1 VLTWNDRSP
10 RGPRHAFPA
19 WAGPAERLRYLISW
33 AIQAPSRHNTQPWI
47 FEIEGAELRLF
58 ADPRRA
64 LRAAD
69 PQGREMAVACG
80 AALENLWLAAAH
92 FGHGADIEELA
103 PRPGDPLLAR
113 LRLVERRRAGPEE
126 ERLFEAIP
134 RRRTAFAFHPE
145 PVPAAALSA
154 IAAEAGG
161 DALVRVLPSWLAPSL
176 ASLVAEA
183 DAAQWASG
191 RYRAEL
197 ATWTRSRGRP
207 RADGLA
213 PAPQHEARRPGG
225 LLRRLLRRAGVVG
238 RAETARRVAEQTRT
252 LVLLSSPGDG
262 PADWVRTGRALQ
274 RVLLRATAEGLHAGW
289 YAAAT
294 EVQDVRRRLR
304 RAVGDPGHPQVLLRL
319 GYGLAPRSTPR
330 RPVDLVVRSMVAEVA
345 VDVAIADDAGQQ
357 AG

>member
-1 VLTWNDRSP
+1 VLTWNDPNR

-19 WAGPAERLRYLISW
+19 WSGPAERLRYLLAW
-33 AIQAPSRHNTQPWI
+33 AIQAPSRHNTQPWL

-58 ADPRRA
+58 SDPRRA

-69 PQGREMAVACG
+69 PQGREMAMACG
-80 AALENLWLAAAH
+80 AALENLCLAAAH
-92 FGHGADIEELA
+92 FGHGVELDELA
-103 PRPGDPLLAR
+103 PRAGDPLLAR
-113 LRLVERRRAGPEE
+113 LRLVERRRAVPDE

-134 RRRTAFAFHPE
+134 LRRTAAAFHPE
-145 PVPAAALSA
+145 PVPAAALA
-154 IAAEAGG
+154 AVAAEAGG
-161 DALVRVLPSWLAPSL
+161 DALVRVLPDWLAPPV
-176 ASLVAEA
+176 AALVAEA
-183 DAAQWASG
+183 DALQWSSG

-213 PAPQHEARRPGG
+213 PAPDQGRKRPGG
-225 LLRRLLRRAGVVG
+225 LLRRLLLRAGVG
-238 RAETARRVAEQTRT
+238 QAETARRVAEQTRT

-294 EVQDVRRRLR
+294 EVLDVRRRLR
-304 RAVGDPGHPQVLLRL
+304 LTVGDPGQPQVLLRL

-330 RPVDLVVRSMVAEVA
+330 RPVELVLRSMVTEVA
-345 VDVAIADDAGQQ
+345 VDVAVADDAGQQ